1 MKQAVL
7 FDLGNTLV
15 YYWERP
21 EFPALLEE
29 AILAVRGALR
39 AEGLLSVPKETMWQ
53 RVEKENHE
61 AEDHQVR
68 PLAGRLGRIF
78 QIEPEA
84 AAAICRTFT
93 QPFLDRGRLCV
104 DTIPVLKQLR
114 SAGIAT
120 ALVSNTP
127 WGSPGSLWRAQV
139 EQLGLGEWLES
150 IVFCTDVGWRKPAR
164 PIFEHVLAQLRAEPQ
179 DCLFVGDEP
188 RWDLD
193 GPRSLGMEAV
203 LIDRRGTTP
212 VTGEA
217 SIPDL
222 YSLLGRLGI

>member
-127 WGSPGSLWRAQV
+127 WGSPGDLWRVQA
-139 EQLGLGEWLES
+139 EQLGLGEWLNAM
-150 IVFCTDVGWRKPAR
+150 VFCTDVGWRKPAR
-164 PIFEHVLAQLRAEPQ
+164 PIFEHVLAQLQAEPQ

-188 RWDLD
+188 RWDLV
-193 GPRSLGMEAV
+193 GPRSIGMEAV
-203 LIDRRGTTP
+203 LIDRPGTAP
-212 VTGEA
+212 ATGEA

-222 YSLLGRLGI
+222 YSLLDRWAL